1 MVEKFFINGKMVL
14 KISQPFFRILKNF
27 YWGLNN
33 TRIFRVLV
41 VIGCVPF
48 ISFGFLSKKHN
59 LLKNKLFL
67 LQNIIK
73 KFFVF
78 DRILKRNYQM
88 RTDFLYRSGN
98 YRGLRMKSGLPV
110 RGQRTHTNASTASR
124 LNKLLVNAAL
134 TVNKPIK
141 KPFKKR

>member
-33 TRIFRVLV
+33 TRISRVLV
-41 VIGCVPF
+41 IIGCVPF

-110 RGQRTHTNASTASR
+110 RGQAYAH
-124 LNKLLVNAAL
+124 
-134 TVNKPIK
+134 
-141 KPFKKR
+141 

>member
-110 RGQRTHTNASTASR
+110 RGQAHAY
-124 LNKLLVNAAL
+124 
-134 TVNKPIK
+134 
-141 KPFKKR
+141 